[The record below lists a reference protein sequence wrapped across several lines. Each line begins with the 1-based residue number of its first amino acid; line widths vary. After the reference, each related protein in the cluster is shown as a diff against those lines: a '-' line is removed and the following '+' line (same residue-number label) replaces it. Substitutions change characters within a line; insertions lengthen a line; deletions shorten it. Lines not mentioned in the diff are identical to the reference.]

1 MRNIVLILIFVF
13 FSCNQKNEN
22 VLTKQ
27 NTRVDKTLHDQKEYS
42 KNKRFEIGQ
51 LYNESDVSLGSIYV
65 NYNSGKYK
73 FEKEYPD
80 FLVDSTLTED
90 ERNNS
95 LLNLENASLSAKD
108 KNIISLRN
116 FAVSNINNQGKLS
129 EIFLKKERD
138 ERWKVIDIVDI
149 GKAINGDINQYEMEG
164 NQYLSFS
171 CYNNKG
177 YQYFGIVVN
186 KVNSLRKYEKVLKAY
201 KFDLVNEKIIEVDLK
216 KEKVECFPEIGDE

>member
-216 KEKVECFPEIGDE
+216 KEKVE